1 MTQAVTVRRDGDTFQ
16 ARLFWWHAAR
26 LLDPVSPII
35 RVGFETGPKSFDD
48 IWVEYDPMRSATDQY
63 GDPLLRE
70 HLQCKWHGT
79 PASYGYTQLID
90 PEFINANA
98 RSLLQR
104 ARAAQVAFAPDGS
117 GVRFKLVTNWR
128 LDRDDPLR
136 EMVGNRSGAIRLE
149 RLYSS
154 TTNNS
159 KAGSVRMAWREHLG
173 IDEAELRVLART
185 LAFGEATDTLDALR
199 DYLDILFG
207 LVGLR
212 RIPANQSAFPYDD
225 VVFQWMAQGRLEFDR
240 TGFRNACARENLL
253 GSAQGGPRVYGVK
266 SFEHAFDR
274 LEERCHAVL
283 DLIPSFDDRYI
294 RSDADWETTLYPAL
308 RTFLLAAA
316 KDQPRLRLAL
326 DAHVTLAFATGSIIN
341 IKSGRQ
347 VELEQRSTG
356 RRIWS
361 VDDAVSDP
369 NWPSL
374 IAEIVELRSDQPD
387 IAVALGLTH
396 DISADVRRY
405 CETALQSIGR
415 LLILKP
421 SSGSGAQSVV
431 GGRHAFELAGMATS
445 AVRAAKAKGGCMTH
459 LFIAAPN
466 AFTFFLGQ
474 RQTALGSVRLY
485 EFDFDGLRG
494 RSYAGALTLPV
505 ALAIAPS
512 GAATPIANRLD
523 NETRRGPPRASSKL

>member
-1 MTQAVTVRRDGDTFQ
+1 MTQAVAVRRDGDTFQ

-26 LLDPVSPII
+26 LLDPESSVM

-48 IWVEYDPMRSATDQY
+48 IWVEYDPARTAADQY
-63 GDPLLRE
+63 GDPLRRE
-70 HLQCKWHGT
+70 HIQCKWHVT
-79 PASYGYTQLID
+79 PNSYGYVHLVD

-104 ARAAQVAFAPDGS
+104 ARDAQLAYAPEGS

-136 EMVGNRSGAIRLE
+136 EMVGNRSGAMRLE
-149 RLYSS
+149 RLYGSA
-154 TTNNS
+154 TDNS
-159 KAGSVRMAWREHLG
+159 KAGAVRKAWREHLG
-173 IDEAELRVLART
+173 IDEKELRLLART

-199 DYLDILFG
+199 DQLDIMFG

-240 TGFRNACARENLL
+240 AGFRKVCAREDLL
-253 GSAQGGPRVYGVK
+253 GPALGGPRVFGVK

-283 DLIPSFDDRYI
+283 DLIPSFDERYI
-294 RSDADWETTLYPAL
+294 RSDSDWETALYPAL
-308 RTFLLAAA
+308 RSFLLTAA

-326 DAHVTLAFATGSIIN
+326 DAHVTLAFAAGSIVN

-347 VELEQRSTG
+347 IELEQRSTG
-356 RRIWS
+356 RRLWAA
-361 VDDAVSDP
+361 DDVISDP
-369 NWPSL
+369 SWPSL
-374 IAEIVELRSDQPD
+374 VAQTVELRSGQPHL
-387 IAVALGLTH
+387 AVALGLTH
-396 DISADVRRY
+396 DVSADVRRY
-405 CETALQSIGR
+405 CDAKLPNVGR

-421 SSGSGAQSVV
+421 STGSGAQSVAC
-431 GGRHAFELAGMATS
+431 GRHAFELADAATNE
-445 AVRAAKAKGGCMTH
+445 VRVARADGAGLTH

-466 AFTFFLGQ
+466 AFAFFLGQ
-474 RQTALGSVRLY
+474 RQAALGPVRLY
-485 EFDFDGLRG
+485 EFDFEGTRG
-494 RSYAGALTLPV
+494 RTYAPALTLPIVSGEV
-505 ALAIAPS
+505 APL
-512 GAATPIANRLD
+512 R
-523 NETRRGPPRASSKL
+523 